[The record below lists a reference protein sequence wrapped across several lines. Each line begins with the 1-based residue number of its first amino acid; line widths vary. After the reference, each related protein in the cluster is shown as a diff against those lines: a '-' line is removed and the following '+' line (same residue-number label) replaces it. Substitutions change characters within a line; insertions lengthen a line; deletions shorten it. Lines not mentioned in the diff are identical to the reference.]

1 MMKITKEEKQ
11 LYKLL
16 DVINKIFGRTSDRT
30 YIIGDMSCLY
40 FYTLG
45 YCGLFKS
52 YDNNETLIDAYD
64 FGRAT
69 YELKQLPNKEYVLDL
84 IDNYCD
90 FEPDVNHV
98 INFIEKRLSGEW
110 KMELGKSY
118 EHKIAKIA
126 AETGKWLMDDDMF
139 ILKAFDYYAINSSHD
154 SLNIAYENQYCEID
168 IILTDGAIGPDIADS
183 TQMKTDAYENNQ
195 GLDNKIMEAINN
207 NPPAEELPEE
217 FEDEEFIEESFDDE
231 DDDPMA

>member
-16 DVINKIFGRTSDRT
+16 DVVNKIFGRTSDRT

-69 YELKQLPNKEYVLDL
+69 YELKQLLNKEYVLDL

-90 FEPDVNHV
+90 FELDVRHV
-98 INFIEKRLSGEW
+98 ISFIEKRLDAGW
-110 KMELGKSY
+110 KMELSKLY

-139 ILKAFDYYAINSSHD
+139 ILKAFDHYAINSSQD
-154 SLNIAYENQYCEID
+154 SLNIYYENQSCEID
-168 IILTDGAIGPDIADS
+168 IILTDSAIGPDIEDS
-183 TQMKTDAYENNQ
+183 TQMKTDAYT
-195 GLDNKIMEAINN
+195 DNI
-207 NPPAEELPEE
+207 PSEEPPEE
-217 FEDEEFIEESFDDE
+217 FENEEFIEESFDDE